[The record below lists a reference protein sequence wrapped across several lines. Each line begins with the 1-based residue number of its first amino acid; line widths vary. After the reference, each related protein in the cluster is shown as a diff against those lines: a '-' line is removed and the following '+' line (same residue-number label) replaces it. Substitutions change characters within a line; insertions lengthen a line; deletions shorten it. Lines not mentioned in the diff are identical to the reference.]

1 MKASDII
8 RLAAARPA
16 FFQEAYTAYMCLQL
30 VDMRLEGRYRFCGLE
45 INEARDKVKEAIW
58 YRETLGTHYRED
70 LGKRIVTNA
79 MRRNFWLNYA
89 DFLDQKPC
97 FLSKIIG

>member
-1 MKASDII
+1 MKTSNVI
-8 RLAAARPA
+8 RKAVERPA
-16 FFQEAYTAYMCLQL
+16 FNGELPAFMCHELWAMMNEGEITAK
-30 VDMRLEGRYRFCGLE
+30 
-45 INEARDKVKEAIW
+45 EARRAREKAKEAIW
-58 YRETLGTHYRED
+58 YRETLGTHYREN

>member
-1 MKASDII
+1 MKTSNVI
-8 RLAAARPA
+8 RKAIERPA
-16 FFQEAYTAYMCLQL
+16 FNRELPAFMCHELWAMMNEGEITA
-30 VDMRLEGRYRFCGLE
+30 
-45 INEARDKVKEAIW
+45 KEAIW
-58 YRETLGTHYRED
+58 YRTTLGAHYRED
-70 LGKRIVTNA
+70 LGKRVVTNA

>member
-1 MKASDII
+1 MKTSNVI
-8 RLAAARPA
+8 RKAIERPA
-16 FFQEAYTAYMCLQL
+16 FNRELPAFMCHELWAMMNEG
-30 VDMRLEGRYRFCGLE
+30 VITWKESKRALE
-45 INEARDKVKEAIW
+45 KVKEAIW

>member
-45 INEARDKVKEAIW
+45 INEARDKVMEAIN
-58 YRETLGTHYRED
+58 YRSTIRAHFNID
-70 LGKRIVTNA
+70 LDLDLESNA
-79 MRRNFWLNYA
+79 ERRNFWLELA
-89 DFLDQKPC
+89 DTLE
-97 FLSKIIG
+97 GEE